1 MGKFL
6 SFICI
11 LLFSLNALAQQDT
24 LSLPRDSAYAVKLA
38 PKEIVFFNI
47 LPKRSKKIREK
58 HPDKTFWKQRN
69 AIGLDVSEVAFVNW
83 NAGGSNS
90 ISGLLNVE
98 LKRVYERANIRWNN
112 ELIARY
118 GIVKQKEQIIQK
130 TDDNFEINSTIGYR
144 GDTLSNWFYSAKLN
158 FQTQFSNGYNYPDV
172 SNEIS
177 TLMSPAY
184 IFVGIGSEYG
194 GNLEFLNLYASPLT
208 VKSTIVGDQD
218 LANAGSFG
226 VTPAIR
232 DEEGNVIQK
241 GENTRTEVGILLT
254 SEFNTKLF
262 DNIGLSNKLK
272 FYTDYLN
279 NFGNID
285 VNWELNLNFRVN
297 NYVLAKIG
305 SHLKYDDDIKAKQE
319 NADGEQVEVGPKVQ
333 WKQQLGIGVIVEL

>member
-1 MGKFL
+1 MSKFI

-11 LLFSLNALAQQDT
+11 LLFSLNGLAQQDT
-24 LSLPRDSAYAVKLA
+24 LSLPRDTVYAVKLT

-47 LPKRSKKIREK
+47 LPKRSKKITEK
-58 HPDKTFWKQRN
+58 HPDKTFWKHRN

-118 GIVKQKEQIIQK
+118 GIVKQKEQIVQK

-144 GDTLSNWFYSAKLN
+144 RDTLSNWFYSAKLN

-184 IFVGIGSEYG
+184 VFVGIGSEYG

-226 VTPAIR
+226 VTPAIL
-232 DEEGNVIQK
+232 DENGNVIQK

-262 DNIGLSNKLK
+262 DN
-272 FYTDYLN
+272 
-279 NFGNID
+279 
-285 VNWELNLNFRVN
+285 
-297 NYVLAKIG
+297 
-305 SHLKYDDDIKAKQE
+305 
-319 NADGEQVEVGPKVQ
+319 
-333 WKQQLGIGVIVEL
+333 